1 MNPFKSPIEW
11 LTEAIKELIQGFADA
26 AFKWLEIYLLKPTS
40 LKGGYLEDVNGWVL
54 GIAIGLMS
62 VLLAYN
68 MLKFLMQNLGDYRGR
83 SGQEIV
89 MKTFFGV
96 ALAAGAPFLMTDV
109 LLKINNVYCKALLK
123 QGVDVDK
130 FSNLI
135 LNPSFTNLAVTFA
148 ALTMAI
154 CYLVLAIQ
162 YIIRQA
168 ELCVLFVGAPIAGVS
183 IVNEDMNI
191 WPIWWRETIAVIFT
205 QAFQL
210 TILYIILNQV
220 GNSKDLNGYIM
231 AIGLT
236 VVLITGPKY
245 LRTFIYS
252 TGAGKSMVGAAQG
265 TGKMAIYKL
274 AVSRVAKVPGKTA

>member
-1 MNPFKSPIEW
+1 MFKSPIEW
-11 LTEAIKELIQGFADA
+11 LIEALKDLIQNFADA
-26 AFKWLEIYLLKPTS
+26 AFKWLKIYLLKPTS
-40 LKGGYLEDVNGWVL
+40 LKGGYLEDVNDWVL

-68 MLKFLMQNLGDYRGR
+68 MLKYLFQNISGNSSR
-83 SGQEIV
+83 SGQEIMV
-89 MKTFFGV
+89 RTFFGV
-96 ALAAGAPFLMTDV
+96 ALASGAPFIMTDV
-109 LLKINNVYCKALLK
+109 LLKINNAYCKALLS
-123 QGVDVDK
+123 QGVDVEK
-130 FSNLI
+130 FSKLI
-135 LNPSFTNLAVTFA
+135 LNPSTANLAITFA
-148 ALTMAI
+148 AFTMAV

-168 ELCVLFVGAPIAGVS
+168 ELCVLFVGAPLAGIS

-191 WPIWWRETIAVIFT
+191 WPIWWREVVAVVFT

-220 GNSKDLNGYIM
+220 GNAKDLNGYIM

-236 VVLITGPKY
+236 IVLITGPKY

-265 TGKMAIYKL
+265 AGKMAIYKY
-274 AVSRVAKVPGKTA
+274 AASKVAKVPVKAA